1 MVGHIWSSLWLDV
14 VGCGW
19 PWWVMFSHDWLWLA
33 LMGRGTVGGYNTV
46 GLLVMLTVT
55 SVPFGHSWPRLVL
68 VTYGKSLLAMVTP
81 LTLLLH

>member
-1 MVGHIWSSLWLDV
+1 MVGPD
-14 VGCGW
+14 G
-19 PWWVMFSHDWLWLA
+19 PWHPWLA
-33 LMGRGTVGGYNTV
+33 VGGYNTV